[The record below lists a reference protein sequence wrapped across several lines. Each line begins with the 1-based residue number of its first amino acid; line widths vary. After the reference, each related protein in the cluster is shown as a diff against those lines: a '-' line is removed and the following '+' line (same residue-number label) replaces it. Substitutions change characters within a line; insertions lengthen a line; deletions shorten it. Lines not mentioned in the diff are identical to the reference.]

1 VGEIPPPTK
10 LRKNMKEI
18 NQVSIYLHKDAI
30 EDKHLGELITEVMVV
45 AQEKGW
51 LIDLDERLV
60 HITDKQYDKMVENAN
75 V

>member
-1 VGEIPPPTK
+1 
-10 LRKNMKEI
+10 MK
-18 NQVSIYLHKDAI
+18 
-30 EDKHLGELITEVMVV
+30 LITEVMVV

-60 HITDKQYDKMVENAN
+60 HITDKEYDKLLENADY

>member
-1 VGEIPPPTK
+1 
-10 LRKNMKEI
+10 MKKI

-60 HITDKQYDKMVENAN
+60 HITDKEYDKLLENADY